1 MDRSGQAVVL
11 GDGMAGM
18 LTARVVA
25 DTFGQVRIIERH
37 AHGLVGTTG
46 SRPQDDRSCGP
57 AIWTAEIR
65 PVVRYCQPNSADF
78 FLFQTLSR
86 WQDHVTER
94 LSEGVV
100 RADRRH
106 QMSGRQQESG
116 KAVTLSL
123 LEAMNAHDLQ
133 GQLALFDEDYR
144 SEQPAHP
151 ARTFSGREQVRENWS
166 KLYDS
171 ISDFRA
177 ELLRL
182 AVVGE
187 EEWGEWIWRGTRE
200 DGTPLEERG
209 VTIMGIRAGQIA
221 WGRLYLE
228 EIEREG
234 ADITETVRRIAGR
247 EQG

>member
-1 MDRSGQAVVL
+1 
-11 GDGMAGM
+11 
-18 LTARVVA
+18 
-25 DTFGQVRIIERH
+25 
-37 AHGLVGTTG
+37 
-46 SRPQDDRSCGP
+46 
-57 AIWTAEIR
+57 
-65 PVVRYCQPNSADF
+65 
-78 FLFQTLSR
+78 
-86 WQDHVTER
+86 
-94 LSEGVV
+94 
-100 RADRRH
+100 
-106 QMSGRQQESG
+106 MSGRQQESG

-123 LEAMNAHDLQ
+123 LAAMNAHDLQ

-151 ARTFSGREQVRENWS
+151 ARTFSGREQVREDWS

-177 ELLRL
+177 DLLRL

-234 ADITETVRRIAGR
+234 ADITETVRRMAGR
-247 EQG
+247 EEG